1 MQNNSYDS
9 IIVGSGAGGSAAA
22 YRLAVGDRRVLVVEK
37 GHELS
42 TDGSTLDIDQVV
54 RLGKFKSQETWND
67 SCGNRLTPEE
77 YFNLGGKTKW
87 YGATLA
93 RFSPEEFKGDSQR
106 GFLPWPI
113 RYADLDPFY
122 SEAERLL
129 GVRNFDCEPDLSW
142 IVDRLERIGNWQH
155 QSLPLGLH
163 ASILDYP
170 DEARHF
176 DGFASVRR
184 LKSDGESSF
193 LRKVSGLPNIK
204 IITGHAAKVLLA
216 DIGDRRR
223 IVGVVLDDG
232 SEYRA
237 HNVVLAAGALH
248 SPRLLQKYLEDADL
262 AAELPAYASVGGNL
276 KMHLLTALLAI
287 SPGRKTDVLRKTTL
301 LINERYPHST
311 VQPLGFD
318 GELISTLIP
327 RLVPRKL
334 ARALAERAYGFFLQ
348 TEDGSDARNRVFAGD
363 ESTGK
368 LPVLDY
374 NPGRHNT
381 TLREHLRLVAG
392 LRGDLA
398 RAGMIGL
405 SQRIGLSGTA
415 HVCGTLVA
423 GNDPRSSVVD
433 PSGRVH
439 GLQGLYVADGS
450 VLPRSSRVNP
460 ALTIYAWALRVADGM
475 LHSLR
480 AAA

>member
-1 MQNNSYDS
+1 MQKNSYDS
-9 IIVGSGAGGSAAA
+9 IIIGSGAGGSAAA
-22 YRLAVGDRRVLVVEK
+22 YRLAVGDHRVLLVEK

-42 TDGSTLDIDQVV
+42 TDGSTLDVEQVV
-54 RLGKFKSQETWND
+54 RLGKFKSQENWND
-67 SCGNRLTPEE
+67 SSGNRLTPEE
-77 YFNLGGKTKW
+77 YFNVGGKTKW

-93 RFSPEEFKGDSQR
+93 RFSPEEFEGDAR
-106 GFLPWPI
+106 HGFLPWPI
-113 RYADLDPFY
+113 RYADLEPFY

-129 GVRNFDCEPDLSW
+129 GVRNFDCEPDLSR
-142 IVDRLERIGNWQH
+142 IVDRLACIGNWQYE
-155 QSLPLGLH
+155 SLPLGLH

-170 DEARHF
+170 NEARHF
-176 DGFASVRR
+176 DGFASVRS
-184 LKSDGESSF
+184 LKSDAESSF

-204 IITGHAAKVLLA
+204 ILTGRAVTGLLA
-216 DIGDRRR
+216 DVADRTR
-223 IVGVVLDDG
+223 IVGVTLDDG

-237 HNVVLAAGALH
+237 RNVVLAAGALH
-248 SPRLLQKYLEDADL
+248 SPRLLQKYLDDAGL
-262 AAELPAYASVGGNL
+262 AAELPAYDNVGRNL

-301 LINERYPHST
+301 LFNERYPHST

-327 RLVPRKL
+327 RFVPRRI

-348 TEDGSDARNRVFAGD
+348 TEDGSDSRNRVLAGN
-363 ESTGK
+363 ESIGK
-368 LPVLDY
+368 LPVLNY
-374 NPGRHNT
+374 VAGRQNS
-381 TLREHLRLVAG
+381 TLREHRRLVAG
-392 LRGDLA
+392 LRRDLA
-398 RAGMIGL
+398 RAGLVGL

-423 GNDPRSSVVD
+423 GNDPHSSVVD

-460 ALTIYAWALRVADGM
+460 ALTIYAWALRVADGL